1 VSDLS
6 KLNQFRFKKDVEA
19 EDGADGR
26 GQFMDGKNGKDLVL
40 MVPTGTII
48 HNLDSG
54 FSKEITTV
62 GQRVMSAQGG
72 RGGRGNFQ
80 FRSPTNTSP
89 KMAEDGRPG
98 EDYNIRLELKMM
110 ADVGLIGLPNAGKSS
125 LLNELTS
132 AKAKIGNYAF
142 TTLEPN
148 LGAYY
153 DLIIADIPGLIEG
166 ASEGKG
172 LGVKFLRH
180 IERTKEIFHLISA
193 ESEDPVAD
201 YKTVRDELEKYSLKL
216 AETPETVFLSKSDE
230 ISEERISEIVQE
242 FKKIDVDIIPISI
255 ISEERIKPVR
265 DALVKTDTNKK
276 SPLTE

>member
-1 VSDLS
+1 
-6 KLNQFRFKKDVEA
+6 
-19 EDGADGR
+19 
-26 GQFMDGKNGKDLVL
+26 
-40 MVPTGTII
+40 
-48 HNLDSG
+48 
-54 FSKEITTV
+54 
-62 GQRVMSAQGG
+62 
-72 RGGRGNFQ
+72 
-80 FRSPTNTSP
+80 
-89 KMAEDGRPG
+89 
-98 EDYNIRLELKMM
+98 MM

-180 IERTKEIFHLISA
+180 IERTKEVFHLISA
-193 ESEDPVAD
+193 ESEDPIRD
-201 YKTVRDELEKYSLKL
+201 YRTIREELEKYSHKL

-265 DALVKTDTNKK
+265 DALIKTDTNKK